1 VQFADLAAAYERL
14 EATSK
19 RLEMRAIL
27 VELLRPLR
35 PPDLGHV
42 LYLSQG
48 MLRPEYEGVELGV
61 ADSLARRAVGLATHT
76 PEPEVARRTKVSG
89 DLGTTVGRLLEEQQ
103 RLATGGPL
111 TVAEVYRE
119 LEAIAAAKGPGS
131 QEVKVRFL
139 TELLGRATPLEAKF
153 LVRFVLGTLR
163 VGVREMTIL
172 DALAEVYADG
182 SKAARARIEAAFNL
196 SSDLGLLAEAL
207 VEGGLDGLDRI
218 GLEVGRPV
226 RPMLAERE
234 PSLGEVLKRMGG
246 TAAVEYKY
254 DGLRVQAHVAKD
266 GTVRLF
272 SRRLE
277 ETSGQFP
284 ELVRDLPAALTS
296 LPAIV
301 EGECVPIDPETD
313 EIQPFQEVSRRRG
326 RKHDLEKAQADI
338 PVCLFLFDVLLT
350 GGTPVWERDFPQ
362 RRALLE
368 SMLRPNDRVRLAR
381 QKLVTTVDEATA
393 FVDEAVAAGGEGLM
407 AKSVAPGSG
416 YHAGARGFWWIK
428 YKRDYTVGLT
438 DSIDGVVVGA
448 FQGRGRRAGAF
459 GAFLLAVYDP
469 AKDRFESFAKVG
481 TGFDDAA
488 LAEMPRRLQP
498 FHATEKPPEVDSA
511 IVPDQWFRPGLVLE
525 VRGAEL
531 TLSPV
536 HRAAL
541 GAVRAEVGF
550 ALRFPRFTGRIRE
563 EKGPTDAT
571 TSLELLHMYRS
582 QVRQAASA
590 PTETTT
596 PPE

>member
-1 VQFADLAAAYERL
+1 
-14 EATSK
+14 
-19 RLEMRAIL
+19 
-27 VELLRPLR
+27 
-35 PPDLGHV
+35 
-42 LYLSQG
+42 
-48 MLRPEYEGVELGV
+48 
-61 ADSLARRAVGLATHT
+61 
-76 PEPEVARRTKVSG
+76 
-89 DLGTTVGRLLEEQQ
+89 
-103 RLATGGPL
+103 
-111 TVAEVYRE
+111 
-119 LEAIAAAKGPGS
+119 
-131 QEVKVRFL
+131 
-139 TELLGRATPLEAKF
+139 
-153 LVRFVLGTLR
+153 
-163 VGVREMTIL
+163 
-172 DALAEVYADG
+172 
-182 SKAARARIEAAFNL
+182 
-196 SSDLGLLAEAL
+196 
-207 VEGGLDGLDRI
+207 
-218 GLEVGRPV
+218 VGRPV

-234 PSLGEVLKRMGG
+234 PSLGEVLKRMNG

-254 DGLRVQAHVAKD
+254 DGLRVQAHIARD

-284 ELVRDLPAALTS
+284 ELVRDLPRALSS

-326 RKHDLEKAQADI
+326 RKHDLEQAQADI
-338 PVCLFLFDVLLT
+338 PVCLYLFDVLLA
-350 GGTPVWERDFPQ
+350 GGTAVWERDFPE
-362 RRALLE
+362 RRALLA
-368 SMLRPNDRVRLAR
+368 SILRPTERVRLAT
-381 QKLVTTVDEATA
+381 QKVVTNVDEATA
-393 FVDEAVAAGGEGLM
+393 FLDEAVAAGGEGLM

-448 FQGRGRRAGAF
+448 FQGRGRRAGAY

-469 AKDRFESFAKVG
+469 RKDRFESFAKVG

-488 LAEMPRRLQP
+488 LAEMPRRLHP
-498 FHATEKPPEVDSA
+498 FLASEKPTEVDSE

-541 GAVRAEVGF
+541 GAVRAGVGF

-563 EKGPTDAT
+563 EKGPTDGT
-571 TSLELLHMYRS
+571 TSVELVHMYRS
-582 QVRQAASA
+582 QVRQSAAA
-590 PTETTT
+590 PAETPSET
-596 PPE
+596 P